1 MRLVDWYLGLAP
13 GQKVV
18 VGVAAFVLV
27 LALTYLASIVIL
39 LAAGVGPEGSS
50 SQGEEEPVPASTT
63 PSSSASA
70 SAFADTTLEVET
82 ARWQGDVA
90 VVEGT
95 WRGDLSSVHCD
106 LLEGSSSGQ
115 VTDWWDRSA
124 AARIS
129 LSDRT
134 FSQEFVRAG
143 GDVKQPLDPKREY
156 WATCWAQFAGGLA
169 TGDEIPIKGT
179 PPAG

>member
-1 MRLVDWYLGLAP
+1 MRLVDWYLGLAL

-18 VGVAAFVLV
+18 VGTAALVLV

-39 LAAGVGPEGSS
+39 LAAGVGSEGSS
-50 SQGEEEPVPASTT
+50 PQGEEPVPVSSS

-70 SAFADTTLEVET
+70 SAFANTTVEVER

-90 VVEGT
+90 VVQGQ
-95 WRGDLSSVHCD
+95 WQGDLSSVHCD

-115 VTDWWDRSA
+115 VTDWWDRSVA
-124 AARIS
+124 AKIS

-156 WATCWAQFAGGLA
+156 WATCWAQFSGGLA
-169 TGDEIPIKGT
+169 TGDEILIKGS